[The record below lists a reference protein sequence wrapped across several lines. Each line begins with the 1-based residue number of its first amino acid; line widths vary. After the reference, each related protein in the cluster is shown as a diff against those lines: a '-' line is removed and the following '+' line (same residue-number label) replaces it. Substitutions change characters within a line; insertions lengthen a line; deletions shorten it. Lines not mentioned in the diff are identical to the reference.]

1 MGTVPVQDVRYKPD
15 IEPVKAGELRKAI
28 EKMGE
33 DQALIIERWD
43 PVWGL
48 VRYMVVRPTSI
59 SALSERIYVVFV
71 ATPLRKDYKPAIPF
85 YHKKVRWG
93 LAVATT
99 SAGEV
104 VAFCARA
111 FNDDSMV
118 PVRYYPYDI
127 ARER

>member
-15 IEPVKAGELRKAI
+15 IKPIKAGELRKAI
-28 EKMGE
+28 EKMSEG
-33 DQALIIERWD
+33 QALIIERWD

-48 VRYMVVRPTSI
+48 VRYMVVRPTS
-59 SALSERIYVVFV
+59 SDRIYVVF
-71 ATPLRKDYKPAIPF
+71 AAAPLRKDYKPAIPF

-93 LAVATT
+93 LAMATT

-111 FNDDSMV
+111 FSDESQV